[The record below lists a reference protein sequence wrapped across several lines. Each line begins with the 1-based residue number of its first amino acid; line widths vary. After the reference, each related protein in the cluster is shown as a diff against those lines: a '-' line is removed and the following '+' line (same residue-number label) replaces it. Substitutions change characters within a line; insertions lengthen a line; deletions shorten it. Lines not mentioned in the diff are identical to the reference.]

1 MNSGT
6 FQKQD
11 IKIIDELYIL
21 FDNTE
26 GLYHEASFNT
36 YEKLIED
43 VKNNI
48 KKDLYN
54 FDSYSNYQIL
64 SIYIAI
70 THMIDSKYYT
80 TDINLSRAKI
90 LKFHLSKEALDVKKS
105 YSYDLE
111 TIFD

>member
-64 SIYIAI
+64 SIYQEQ
-70 THMIDSKYYT
+70 
-80 TDINLSRAKI
+80 
-90 LKFHLSKEALDVKKS
+90 KF
-105 YSYDLE
+105 
-111 TIFD
+111 